1 MWKEYYTLL
10 NIKKYKAPLD
20 FFGNNKNAFNSL
32 FGSNCTDD
40 NDDSSDDEDDASME

>member
-1 MWKEYYTLL
+1 MKRILHWRILKNT
-10 NIKKYKAPLD
+10 NRSSIS
-20 FFGNNKNAFNSL
+20 FFGNNKNALNSL